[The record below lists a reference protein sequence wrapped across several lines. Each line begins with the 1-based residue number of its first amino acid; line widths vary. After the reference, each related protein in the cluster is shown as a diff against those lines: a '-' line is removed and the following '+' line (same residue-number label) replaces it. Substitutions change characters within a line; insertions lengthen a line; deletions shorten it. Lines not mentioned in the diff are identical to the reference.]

1 MLSVNNVVESGKALS
16 YYQLD
21 NYYTNE
27 QQSLDQTEW
36 YGRGAQVLGIN
47 GEQIEANTFKDLLEG
62 RVEDQQLGRVRKDEN
77 GQSYIDHRAGID
89 LTFSAPKSVSIMA
102 EVFENQDVLQAH
114 LDAVKDTISAIE
126 DHYTQTRISVDGT

>member
-47 GEQIEANTFKDLLEG
+47 GEQIEANIFKDLLEG

-126 DHYTQTRISVDGT
+126 

>member
-1 MLSVNNVVESGKALS
+1 MSNNHWIKLNGM
-16 YYQLD
+16 
-21 NYYTNE
+21 
-27 QQSLDQTEW
+27 
-36 YGRGAQVLGIN
+36 GRGAQVLGIN
-47 GEQIEANTFKDLLEG
+47 GEQIEANIFKDLLEG

-126 DHYTQTRISVDGT
+126 DHYTQTRISVDGTIQKIRE

>member
-126 DHYTQTRISVDGT
+126 DHYTQTR

>member
-1 MLSVNNVVESGKALS
+1 ESGKALS

-47 GEQIEANTFKDLLEG
+47 GEQIEANIFKDLLEG

-126 DHYTQTRISVDGT
+126 DHYT

>member
-47 GEQIEANTFKDLLEG
+47 GEQIEANIFKDLLEG

-126 DHYTQTRISVDGT
+126 DHYTQTRI